1 MKTTTKSVLLASLL
15 VSTFGMM
22 SAAQA
27 ADAVTAP
34 AAEAASPHTFTSNI
48 GFFTDYVFRGISY
61 ARERGAVQGG
71 FDYAH
76 TSGLYAGVWATNVEK
91 NALYGNTVELDLYG
105 GYVHQFTPDL
115 GLNVGFLQFFYPNN
129 NKPGA
134 VGSKGTSANTTEL
147 NAALTYKWLTLKHS
161 YAVTNFFGYN
171 QAYLGAALGS
181 GDTRGSGYTELNFNY
196 KLPVQDI
203 NLALHVGHQR
213 VENYKALNYTDYL
226 IGFNKDFAI
235 GSSTGWNGGVN
246 FTSTNA
252 NNTLYVDGTGTFKTA
267 DDKVIG
273 FIKRTF

>member
-1 MKTTTKSVLLASLL
+1 MKTKTKSVLLASLL

-22 SAAQA
+22 SAANA
-27 ADAVTAP
+27 AEEAP
-34 AAEAASPHTFTSNI
+34 ATVAAAEAASPHTFTSNI
-48 GFFTDYVFRGISY
+48 GFFTDYVFRGVSY

-76 TSGLYAGVWATNVEK
+76 ASGLYAGVWATNVHK
-91 NALYGNTVELDLYG
+91 DFINGNTVEMDLYG

-115 GLNVGFLQFFYPNN
+115 GVNVGFLQFYYPD
-129 NKPGA
+129 NKRVAGG
-134 VGSKGTSANTTEL
+134 GSSNTTEL
-147 NAALTYKWLTLKHS
+147 SAALTYKLLTLKHS
-161 YAVTNFFGYN
+161 YAVSNFFGLN
-171 QAYLGAALGS
+171 ATSGATGGS
-181 GDTRGSGYTELNFNY
+181 TRGSGYTELNFNY

-235 GSSTGWNGGVN
+235 ASSTGWNGGIN
-246 FTSTNA
+246 FTTTTA
-252 NNTLYVDGTGTFKTA
+252 NDTIYVVNGYKYA
-267 DDKVIG
+267 DDRATA